1 MSIKEKLLVYI
12 KARQFVYARYLHKE
26 PELFNWVNTFPGE
39 TIAEKC
45 YNAINDFTD
54 NTHYCQQCN
63 VKLPSDSFISLVK
76 GYRMYCGAS
85 CSSTA
90 NVPLTTKHFNS
101 DEFKVKRKESLIERY
116 GTDSLISINREKAI
130 KSTQETLGVDY
141 PLQSKD
147 IRDKVKSNLK
157 ERHGVENV
165 MHLPSTLATMR
176 ATFTEKYGVPHVL
189 QNKEIYEKQQATMME
204 RYGVKYAVHHE
215 GFLEKSKNTLKE
227 NYGVDTPMHSDI
239 IRNKNAISNRA
250 SYIKSGKFTIRNKKI
265 ASNCHVELISLDTDY
280 IEGKPILWKHVCGT
294 VYEETFCTD
303 YFINSCS
310 NPECKRQSNPQRA
323 IYEYVKTLVPV
334 SDIRVNDRSVIPPNE
349 LDIYIPSK
357 NLAIEMDGIYWHQFE
372 KEGINK
378 VSRCADLGIEL
389 LHITDYSWYKVHH
402 VWESIIA
409 TKLGKPKVID
419 SSLCQVKTISS
430 QTAQEFT
437 FINSMYPVDCTNTD
451 NLGLYFNNELVYLM
465 TFKEIK
471 EDPEFQSELSS
482 FTPKLDYHI
491 PNLSPLIKFF
501 NKVIGGNTLVYVKHG
516 YGNDYI
522 FDNIAEKIGDTE
534 SEFYYMKDEIV
545 ISSTVDIKGEFG
557 VHYNNSLS
565 ESENMRDIGF
575 VKVED
580 RGGLL
585 FKLKV

>member
-1 MSIKEKLLVYI
+1 MTIKEKLLAYI
-12 KARQFVYARYLHKE
+12 EARQFVYARYLHKE

-39 TIAEKC
+39 TVAEKC
-45 YNAINDFTD
+45 YNAINGFTD
-54 NTHYCQQCN
+54 NTHYCQQCGI
-63 VKLPSDSFISLVK
+63 KMPSDSFISLVK

-90 NVPLTTKHFNS
+90 NVPMTTKHFNS
-101 DEFKVKRKESLIERY
+101 EEFKVKRKESLIERY

-130 KSTQETLGVDY
+130 KSTQESLGVDY

-176 ATFTEKYGVPHVL
+176 TTFTEKYGVPHVF

-204 RYGVKYAVHHE
+204 RYGVKNALQNEDIKAMRVQNCI
-215 GFLEKSKNTLKE
+215 KK
-227 NYGVDTPMHSDI
+227 YGVDHPMKLPENRI
-239 IRNKNAISNRA
+239 KNAISNRTN
-250 SYIKSGKFTIRNKKI
+250 YINSGKFDVRNKKI
-265 ASNCHVELISLDTDY
+265 ASNCHVELASSEADY
-280 IEGKPILWKHVCGT
+280 IEGKPVLWKHVCGT

-323 IYEYVKTLVPV
+323 IYEFVKTLVSV

-357 NLAIEMDGIYWHQFE
+357 SLAIEMDGIYWHQFE

-389 LHITDYSWYKVHH
+389 LHITDYSWYKNHH
-402 VWESIIA
+402 IWESIIA
-409 TKLGKPKVID
+409 SKLGKSKVID
-419 SSLCQVKTISS
+419 SSLCQVKSISS

-437 FINSMYPVDCTNTD
+437 FVNSMYPVDYSSTD
-451 NLGLYFNNELVYLM
+451 NFGLYFNNELVYLM

-471 EDPEFQSELSS
+471 DDPEFQSELTS
-482 FTPKLDYHI
+482 FTPKLNFSVPDI
-491 PNLSPLIKFF
+491 SPLIKVF
-501 NKVIGGNTLVYVKHG
+501 NKVIGGNTLVHVKHG
-516 YGNDYI
+516 YGNDHI

-534 SEFYYMKDEIV
+534 PEFYYMKDEIV
-545 ISSTVDIKGEFG
+545 IPSTVDIKGEFG
-557 VHYNNSLS
+557 IHYNGLLS

-585 FKLKV
+585 FKIKV